1 MCDAKSDQDDN
12 VCSRENDLTL
22 EHVIYIDM
30 IAIRIRS
37 VYLCASIIGTEIKV
51 FKIIKICNVTYIR
64 EPSV

>member
-1 MCDAKSDQDDN
+1 M
-12 VCSRENDLTL
+12 TL

-37 VYLCASIIGTEIKV
+37 VYLCASIIGSERKV
-51 FKIIKICNVTYIR
+51 FKILKICNVTYIR